1 MTALDW
7 SRFENLPGDQAAN
20 FELLWRGAVR
30 HTYGRYGQFQARS
43 QQPGVEFHLKLERD
57 CPLGDAGDWFGWQTK
72 WWPGLQPGRTITAS
86 RKSDVEDSLDKT
98 QTHLSVLTD
107 WVLCTRR
114 PFAPIDEPWWAALTA
129 SAPFELDHQVADD
142 LANLL
147 TGDAELFRQT
157 YFGDLVLTPDRLET
171 LQERALADVQER
183 WFPEV
188 HQTSPAET
196 KLRRMLAELDAWED
210 LEVFGTEIISLTA
223 IIKSN
228 VDTKPLEASVQEA
241 LDELLG
247 TAETI
252 RQLLADAHEH
262 LTPGGDH
269 TWRELGEATVPD
281 PPPTIPPVLR
291 KLRAANHP
299 AALACANLVFHTRD
313 AAALAKSVFGQ
324 LAVRC
329 VTVTGDAGYGKTQ
342 LAAKLA
348 SPAESRPAGMLL
360 FGRQLRSRD
369 SLDDLAA
376 RVSVNGRRV
385 ETFEAL
391 LAAVDAAAAR
401 AQCRLPIVIDGLNEA
416 EDPRE
421 WKSLLAQAELL
432 LKDYPSVLLVCTI
445 RSAFVSRAIPPSLSD
460 SVVLDGFGEDVED
473 AVETY
478 FDHFNIDA
486 GGVDLPL
493 ERFDHP
499 IALRIF
505 CAVTNPNREPRVR
518 LVGHAPSLNAMF
530 DGYLDDVANRIET
543 LTSSRIG
550 ATDVHTALRALGVE
564 MWNTDSREVSE
575 IRAKELFGDTH
586 RRWDETILNALQGE
600 GVLIRQTAQELDE
613 EQGSPETPETAD
625 GQEGLV
631 VAVAYDLLAGHIV
644 ASAMAETGGAAFATS
659 LSTPGVE
666 AKFIGAAAEVHPLAL
681 DIFNALVFVLPQ
693 RGLGHLWEYV
703 QDTLLDAALLRATEL
718 APEDVNDATVAAW
731 EQNLPTLAGRPTFWA
746 RLRSVR
752 AVPNHPFNA
761 LFSDDILRSVT
772 VADRDLT
779 WTEWLRSSTQP
790 YLRQQPGTDARAVED
805 LRLWTTRWR
814 ETDERTEADAL
825 RARWFM
831 WMLTSTVRDLRDA
844 ATAALY
850 WFGRGDAG
858 SLFELAVGA
867 LEINDPYVGE
877 RVIAAAYGVTTAH
890 QQLDAEFGNQ
900 LRTYL
905 EALLAATAGDA
916 PTAPT
921 FHRLIRYYIAG
932 TFEFARIYYPDAV
945 PAAAADGIEFADG
958 HLPEPLLEGD
968 ERHDEVERTIHMD
981 FGNYT
986 LGRLFDDRDN
996 YDYEHEGH
1004 RNATALVLGV
1014 VYDLGWSKDEFSSV
1028 DNTLGRIDTDRN
1040 PNRVERYGKKYSWIG
1055 LYLVTGMLNARGDRV
1070 YKLEVDIDPTFPQIS
1085 PPLPFSIPTW
1095 VRPTPAEDRAWL
1107 INGIVRVPDDLMY
1120 TQTLAGVE
1128 GPWVL
1133 VHAEIDAKDERTGRG
1148 GYGLFNTV
1156 AIAPGDFA
1164 SFMEGWEH
1172 DEHPGRDLIE
1182 LPKAY
1187 YLFAG
1192 EIPWHK
1198 RMVTSGEDIAGTG
1211 MRPIERNE
1219 DDGWEDYHD
1228 REDPY
1233 IDHIRMDLPVPED
1246 VDGAGVD
1253 KETSDDELLEI
1264 LYGDPEEGAEG
1275 EEIDILARIRARP
1288 AAYPAKIPPYVELEF
1303 ESLAHVF
1310 GWEGHNSSENQAFAY
1325 VPSQRLSQ
1333 HSDLRSLPGGFN
1345 QVDVEGRPASMSFTA
1360 PEGFNGHLL
1369 YVREDLVKA
1378 FTGDRTV
1385 VTFGWGERQVHAA
1398 WPEKIPD
1405 RLRKVY
1411 RAYRNIWRTH
1421 RVVAEGKAEAV
1432 GGRHEGEGKPE

>member
-1 MTALDW
+1 VTGLEW
-7 SRFENLPGDQAAN
+7 SRFESLPGDQAAN

-30 HTYGRYGQFQARS
+30 HTYARYGRFQARS
-43 QQPGVEFHLKLERD
+43 QQPGVEFHLELERE

-72 WWPGLQPGRTITAS
+72 WWPGLQPGRALGAS

-98 QTHLSVLTD
+98 KTHLSGLTD
-107 WVLCTRR
+107 WILCTRR
-114 PFAPIDEPWWAALTA
+114 PFAPVDEPWWEALTA
-129 SAPFELDHQVADD
+129 SAPFDLDHQVTDD

-157 YFGDLVLTPDRLET
+157 YFGDLVLTPDRLEA

-196 KLRRMLAELDAWED
+196 TLRRMLAEPDAWKD
-210 LEVFGTEIISLTA
+210 LEVVGTEISSLTA
-223 IIKSN
+223 VIEKD
-228 VDTKPLEASVQEA
+228 VDSKPLDAPVQEA

-247 TAETI
+247 TAIAI

-269 TWRELGEATVPD
+269 TWRELGQATVPD
-281 PPPTIPPVLR
+281 PPPTTPVVLR

-348 SPAESRPAGMLL
+348 SLAESRPAGMLL

-401 AQCRLPIVIDGLNEA
+401 SQCRLPIVIDGLNEA

-421 WKSLLAQAELL
+421 WKSLLAQADLL
-432 LKDYPSVLLVCTI
+432 LKKYPSVLLVCTL
-445 RSAFVSRAIPPSLSD
+445 RSAFVSRSIPSSLRE
-460 SVVLDGFGEDVED
+460 SVDLDGFGEDVE
-473 AVETY
+473 AAIRTY
-478 FDHFNIDA
+478 FDHFNIEA
-486 GGVDLPL
+486 GDVDLPL

-505 CAVTNPNREPRVR
+505 CVVTNPSREPGVR
-518 LVGHAPSLNAMF
+518 LVGRAPSLNAMF

-543 LTSSRIG
+543 LTSSRIS
-550 ATDVHTALRALGVE
+550 ATDVHTALRVLGLE
-564 MWNTDSREVSE
+564 LWSTDSREVSE
-575 IRAKELFGDTH
+575 VRVKDLFGDTY

-600 GVLIRQTAQELDE
+600 GVLIRQTAQELNP
-613 EQGSPETPETAD
+613 EQRSPVTSGAAD

-631 VAVAYDLLAGHIV
+631 VAAAYDLLAGHIV

-659 LSTPGVE
+659 LTTSGVE
-666 AKFIGAAAEVHPLAL
+666 AKFIGESAEVHPLAL
-681 DIFNALVFVLPQ
+681 DIFDALVFVLPQ
-693 RGLGHLWEYV
+693 RGLGHLWEHV
-703 QDTLLDAALLRATEL
+703 QGILLEAALLRATEL
-718 APEDVNDATVAAW
+718 APEDVNDVTVAAW

-752 AVPNHPFNA
+752 AIPQHPFNA
-761 LFSDDILRSVT
+761 RFSDGILRRVS
-772 VADRDLT
+772 VADRDLA
-779 WTEWLRSSTQP
+779 WTEWLRSSIQP
-790 YLRQQPGTDARAVED
+790 YLRQQPGTDAHAMDD

-831 WMLTSTVRDLRDA
+831 WMLTSTVRELRDA

-858 SLFELAVGA
+858 SLFELAAGA

-890 QQLDAEFGNQ
+890 QQRDDEFGHQ

-905 EALLAATAGDA
+905 EALLAAVAGDA

-945 PAAAADGIEFADG
+945 PALAVDGIGFFDG
-958 HLPEPLLEGD
+958 QLPEPLFEGN
-968 ERHDEVERTIHMD
+968 ERYDEVERTIHMD

-1004 RNATALVLGV
+1004 RKATAQVLGV
-1014 VYDLGWSKDEFSSV
+1014 VYDLGWRKDRFSSV
-1028 DNTLGRIDTDRN
+1028 DNTLGHMGADRS
-1040 PNRVERYGKKYSWIG
+1040 PNRVERYGKKYGWIG
-1055 LYLVTGMLNARGDRV
+1055 LSLVTGMLNARGDLV
-1070 YKLEVDIDPTFPQIS
+1070 YNLEVDIDPTFPQIS
-1085 PPLPFSIPTW
+1085 PPLPLSIPTW
-1095 VRPTPAEDRAWL
+1095 VRPTPADDRDWL
-1107 INGIVRVPDDLMY
+1107 INGIVRVPDNLMH
-1120 TQTLAGVE
+1120 TQTLAGFE

-1133 VHAEIDAKDERTGRG
+1133 VHAEISAKDGRTGRG

-1156 AIAPGDFA
+1156 AIAPSDLA
-1164 SFMEGWEH
+1164 SFMVRWEH

-1211 MRPIERNE
+1211 MRPVERDE
-1219 DDGWEDYHD
+1219 DDGWEDHHA

-1233 IDHIRMDLPVPED
+1233 IDRIRLPLPVPD
-1246 VDGAGVD
+1246 DLDTGVD
-1253 KETSDDELLEI
+1253 QEASDYELLKT
-1264 LYGDPEEGAEG
+1264 LYHEPEEGAEG
-1275 EEIDILARIRARP
+1275 EESGILALIRARS
-1288 AAYPAKIPPYVELEF
+1288 AAYRGKIPPSVELEF
-1303 ESLAHVF
+1303 ESLAHQF
-1310 GWEGHNSSENQAFAY
+1310 GWEGHNSSENEAFAY
-1325 VPSQRLSQ
+1325 VPSQRLSL
-1333 HSDLRSLPGGFN
+1333 HSSLRSLPAGFD

-1360 PEGFNGHLL
+1360 PDGFDGHLL
-1369 YVREDLVKA
+1369 YVREDVVKA

-1385 VTFGWGERQVHAA
+1385 ITIGWGERQVHSA
-1398 WPEKIPD
+1398 WPEKLPD
-1405 RLRKVY
+1405 RLLKVY

-1421 RVVAEGKAEAV
+1421 RVVVEGTA
-1432 GGRHEGEGKPE
+1432 